1 MTRLSQLTEEQLTPE
16 QQVLYQTIAMGPRGA
31 TGLVGPFNAYLRA
44 PQAGDAAQ
52 ALGSTVRFGTRVAE
66 NVKEVAI
73 CTVGAFYK
81 AKFEFAAHAKLAIK
95 AGVDKEIVEALRLN
109 IPPAFAKEAERLAY
123 TLAYENLIAYR
134 VSDATYREAL
144 ACFGEEQ
151 LVELIL
157 TIGYYSLVSMT
168 LNTFEIPLRDGMVDP
183 FPEWR

>member
-16 QQVLYQTIAMGPRGA
+16 QQALYRTIATGPRGA
-31 TGLVGPFNAYLRA
+31 VGLVGPFNAYLRA
-44 PQAGDAAQ
+44 PKAGDAAQ
-52 ALGSTVRFGTRVAE
+52 ALGSTVRFGTQVAE

-95 AGVDKEIVEALRLN
+95 AGVNEEILEALRLHLSPTFGN
-109 IPPAFAKEAERLAY
+109 EEERLAY
-123 TLAYENLIAYR
+123 ALAHENLSTHR
-134 VSDATYREAL
+134 VSDATYRAAL

-168 LNTFEIPLRDGMVDP
+168 LNTFEIPLHDAMADP